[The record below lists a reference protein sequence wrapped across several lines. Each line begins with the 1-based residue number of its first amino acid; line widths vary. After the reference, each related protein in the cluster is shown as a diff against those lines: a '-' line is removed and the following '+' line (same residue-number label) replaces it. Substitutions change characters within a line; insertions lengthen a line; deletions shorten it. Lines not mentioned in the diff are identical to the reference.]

1 MLGGSAFWMFCV
13 LELEKGYGSRV
24 LLAAKHELGFLFA
37 LRLVAPDRHQ
47 DRQQDA
53 HDRERD
59 QQGRHRVSALIV
71 LTA

>member
-1 MLGGSAFWMFCV
+1 MFCV
-13 LELEKGYGSRV
+13 LELEKRYGSRV
-24 LLAAKHELGFLFA
+24 LLAPKHELGFLFA

-47 DRQQDA
+47 NRQQDS

-59 QQGRHRVSALIV
+59 QEGRHRVSALVV